1 LFFWE
6 EYFHKIQHRET
17 LSGSRNELNTTDTNK
32 GLTGSFSSSAESV
45 MHTEEFK
52 IFHFEISSG
61 LFVLI
66 FIMLG
71 EN

>member
-1 LFFWE
+1 
-6 EYFHKIQHRET
+6 
-17 LSGSRNELNTTDTNK
+17 
-32 GLTGSFSSSAESV
+32 

-71 EN
+71 ENWL